1 MNKPQYEVMKLS
13 DIGISRGYQTNQTLE
28 ERFWSKVDKTDD
40 CWIWTGAGNGAGYGH
55 FIIKL
60 NSKWQPFKSHRLAYL
75 LAYNEI
81 PNGMHVLHQ
90 CDNTLCVNPEHLF
103 LGNHADNMK
112 DKVLRGRSNKGHRSF
127 HVCKLT
133 WNEVREIRLQYI
145 AGISDGA
152 LGRLYGVCHQNID
165 RIVNYETWKNKEI
178 L

>member
-1 MNKPQYEVMKLS
+1 M
-13 DIGISRGYQTNQTLE
+13 
-28 ERFWSKVDKTDD
+28 
-40 CWIWTGAGNGAGYGH
+40 CA
-55 FIIKL
+55 
-60 NSKWQPFKSHRLAYL
+60 
-75 LAYNEI
+75 
-81 PNGMHVLHQ
+81 LHK